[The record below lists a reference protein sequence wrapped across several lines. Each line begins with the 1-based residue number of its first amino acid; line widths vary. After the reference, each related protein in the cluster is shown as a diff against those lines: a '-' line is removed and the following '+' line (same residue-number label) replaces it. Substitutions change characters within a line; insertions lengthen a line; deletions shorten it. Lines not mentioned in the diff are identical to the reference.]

1 MQLNMRELSTQDPRW
16 ITGGI
21 STNWQTV
28 AKPLPAYLAAFSFNI
43 KPFLAAEEAIVGQLN
58 NVVNTQIDDMNTL
71 KPLIDVL
78 SL

>member
-1 MQLNMRELSTQDPRW
+1 MSNALATNEHMFNIRELSTQDPRW

-43 KPFLAAEEAIVGQLN
+43 KPFLAAAEAPHP
-58 NVVNTQIDDMNTL
+58 VVTT
-71 KPLIDVL
+71 K
-78 SL
+78 